1 MELAS
6 DFSEFCASLN
16 ANRVEYLIVG
26 AYAMALHGVPRYT
39 GDLDIFIRPTRE
51 NGERLLTTIRD
62 FGFPTPELSAAD
74 VIDSRRVIEMGV
86 PPVQIHIMSDISGI
100 SWDDA
105 WTGRER
111 GRLGDLE
118 IAFLGLNEL
127 LTNKRASGRTKDLAD
142 VEALTQRGGANE

>member
-16 ANRVEYLIVG
+16 ANRVEYLVVG

-39 GDLDIFIRPTRE
+39 GDLDIFIRPTPE
-51 NGERLLTTIRD
+51 NGARLLKTIRE
-62 FGFPTPELSAAD
+62 FGFPAPELSAAN
-74 VIDSRRVIEMGV
+74 VIDPRRVIQMGV

-100 SWDDA
+100 NWDDA
-105 WTGRER
+105 SAGRES

-118 IAFLGLNEL
+118 IAFLGLDGL
-127 LTNKRASGRTKDLAD
+127 LINKRASGRTKDLAD
-142 VEALTQRGGANE
+142 VEALTRRDRQDS